1 MAQWNK
7 VEQDYLN
14 QERSLFEVNMIATKD
29 GSPVSFENPFPVSL
43 GSSNITINGDVSIG
57 ATVDVSSTP
66 ENPVHTHITEVGI
79 SSILTVPY
87 LPVGISTLLNTVSI
101 GTTGQ
106 VSINLNNS
114 PVSTTNPFPV
124 TATFGNQT
132 DSNRLKT
139 SPFQTVFFN
148 TFQYGKE
155 TDVWDERI
163 VGVGTATWNQYSSNV
178 VMQVGSTSG
187 SKIIRQT
194 RNVMRYIP
202 GRGSTL
208 AFAIRLDNPQ
218 VGIRRRFG
226 LFDDSNGAYF
236 EDDGGTYS
244 YVIRTTTSGITTEV
258 RVGRN
263 DWNGDKFD
271 GYGPSGVI
279 ANPIKQQMISIAY
292 EWYGAGTV
300 NFNWLMNGE
309 TVRSHSFINSN
320 TNNFVWCSTP
330 FLPIRLE
337 IENVTG
343 VAGTHYLYQGSNSLI
358 QEGEPEKLG
367 ALVSQSNGITGTTM
381 TLSDTFYPIISVRLK
396 STSLQAVL
404 LLRSLQ
410 AVTNDNTNVY
420 WKLLE
425 NATLTG
431 ANWTN
436 HANVDSFAQYDVSAT
451 SFINGR
457 DLLSGFTVSGG
468 ATLVDIDRLAD
479 LQLGRSGIGTISDT
493 YTLVCASPNTNKKAL
508 AVLNWIEQR

>member
-1 MAQWNK
+1 MAIWNK
-7 VEQDYLN
+7 NEQDFLN
-14 QERSLFEVNMIATKD
+14 QERSLFEVYNIAD
-29 GSPVSFENPFPVSL
+29 
-43 GSSNITINGDVSIG
+43 
-57 ATVDVSSTP
+57 
-66 ENPVHTHITEVGI
+66 HW
-79 SSILTVPY
+79 
-87 LPVGISTLLNTVSI
+87 
-101 GTTGQ
+101 
-106 VSINLNNS
+106 
-114 PVSTTNPFPV
+114 
-124 TATFGNQT
+124 GNQT
-132 DSNRLKT
+132 DWRPQFSNNNRLKT

-178 VMQVGSTSG
+178 TMQVGSTTG

-194 RNVMRYIP
+194 KNVMRYIP
-202 GRGSTL
+202 GRPATL
-208 AFAIRLDNPQ
+208 AFAIRLDTPQ

-244 YVIRTTTSGITTEV
+244 YVIRTTTSGITTER
-258 RVGRN
+258 RVGR
-263 DWNGDKFD
+263 DEWNGEKFD
-271 GYGPSGVI
+271 GNGWTGVT
-279 ANPIKQQMISIAY
+279 ADPTKQQMISITY

-300 NFNWLMNGE
+300 DFNWLMEGE
-309 TVRSHSFINSN
+309 TIKSHTFYNSN
-320 TNNFVWCSTP
+320 TQDRVWCSTP

-358 QEGEPEKLG
+358 QDGNVDKLG
-367 ALVSQSNGITGTTM
+367 TLLSQSNSIVGTTM
-381 TLSDTFYPIISVRLK
+381 SLSDTFYPIVSLRLK
-396 STSLQAVL
+396 STALQAVM

-425 NATLTG
+425 NATLTNP
-431 ANWTN
+431 NWTN
-436 HANVDSFAQYDVSAT
+436 HADPNSFIQYDTSAT
-451 SFINGR
+451 AVSGGR
-457 DLLSGFTVSGG
+457 DILSGFTVAGG
-468 ATLVDIDRLAD
+468 AVLTEIDRLAD

-493 YTLVCASPNTNKKAL
+493 FTLACAAPNVNKKAL